1 MLTLPVEYFLL
12 LLLIEALIIF
22 ISAIKWKIVLRKTN
36 VSLKNIISTSFVGY
50 LVNNITPIGIAGG
63 EPVRAYLLYKIDK
76 KVSMARSF
84 ASVIV
89 DLFLEILPIFLLA
102 LISII
107 LIILRGIRIE
117 IAFVLS
123 LLTLI
128 LLALFIISVS
138 MVINKALSIRLIN
151 IFVKIL
157 SSLPM
162 LNRRVESMKPRIDEI
177 YEKFTIAIRKSMTD
191 TRVLIYGTLISLGK
205 WILVLCRVYLIF
217 LALNVKIS
225 FSQVLIAET
234 AVIVLSGIP
243 LLPGALG
250 IWEGTSVV
258 LFTQIAGILPS
269 QAAAATLIDRILF
282 YLIPSVIGSIFAIH
296 FGVNILK
303 SEEMQ
308 KEIQIKSEI
317 LRKNIRG

>member
-1 MLTLPVEYFLL
+1 
-12 LLLIEALIIF
+12 
-22 ISAIKWKIVLRKTN
+22 
-36 VSLKNIISTSFVGY
+36 
-50 LVNNITPIGIAGG
+50 VNNITPIGIAGG